1 MHSRANHILGPLSFS
16 DRHLEWF
23 GNDLDGAAP
32 RRRQTL
38 TGNHPLPKPTS
49 LVPCRLHTPRTPVLP
64 LNLFASCSHKHT
76 STHSH
81 AHLHTQTHTHT
92 LTHMHTR
99 TEFTLF
105 PRFGQE
111 TAHCSEAPFSNF
123 VVMSAWLLREEGG
136 TEGWHREQE
145 RAQGDTGRR
154 RRSCRAMRLPCNS
167 PGSWVRVRGPS
178 MVGAADTCSGSP
190 LPLSTAAGAR
200 RES

>member
-1 MHSRANHILGPLSFS
+1 MHSGGCGPGSVAQRQEVQGRVVKVWYFREGQMHSRANHILGPLSFS

-123 VVMSAWLLREEGG
+123 VVMSAWLLREEGLRAG
-136 TEGWHREQE
+136 TGNRKGHRVTQGGGGGVAEQC
-145 RAQGDTGRR
+145 G
-154 RRSCRAMRLPCNS
+154 CRATVQGL
-167 PGSWVRVRGPS
+167 G
-178 MVGAADTCSGSP
+178 
-190 LPLSTAAGAR
+190 
-200 RES
+200 